1 MEIINGY
8 LDKKLGQQDRVE
20 KNNCDHCGAKNST
33 RFIQGIQKHPQEQ
46 HGYANCMRGFCLHRR
61 APGCPIRYIT
71 GPVSQQLLLEYE
83 DVHKLAM
90 AFEAKNKA
98 GKTAIR
104 AAADKVSLAQFLAE
118 EALEEVHAAT
128 EAASAAVIAAK
139 AAENSVKLLVTAVNN
154 AGTSTALASAKIAG
168 TTSGVTRKASKSSGA
183 AGSSSPG
190 KRKSDGDSSP
200 CEKRLR
206 TTAGPVASTSKA
218 PVAGSSK
225 TPDNGKGKDK
235 DPEENVINLCSDDEF

>member
-1 MEIINGY
+1 MEILNGHIAN
-8 LDKKLGQQDRVE
+8 KLGEQTVVE

-46 HGYANCMRGFCLHRR
+46 QGYANCMRGFCLHRR

-71 GPVSQQLLLEYE
+71 GTVSRQLLLEYE
-83 DVHKLAM
+83 DLHKLVM

-104 AAADKVSLAQFLAE
+104 AAADKVGLAQFLAE

-128 EAASAAVIAAK
+128 EAASAAVNAAK
-139 AAENSVKLLVTAVNN
+139 AAEKSVKLLVTAVNN

-190 KRKSDGDSSP
+190 KRKSDGESSP
-200 CEKRLR
+200 CDKKRLR
-206 TTAGPVASTSKA
+206 TAAGP
-218 PVAGSSK
+218 
-225 TPDNGKGKDK
+225 
-235 DPEENVINLCSDDEF
+235 

>member
-1 MEIINGY
+1 MEILNGH
-8 LDKKLGQQDRVE
+8 LANKLGEQTVVE

-46 HGYANCMRGFCLHRR
+46 QGYANCMRGFCLHRR

-71 GPVSQQLLLEYE
+71 GPVSRELLLEYE
-83 DVHKLAM
+83 DLHKLVM
-90 AFEAKNKA
+90 VFEAKNKT

-104 AAADKVSLAQFLAE
+104 AAADKVGLAQFLAE

-128 EAASAAVIAAK
+128 EAAEAAVIAAK
-139 AAENSVKLLVTAVNN
+139 AAEKSVKLLVTAVNN
-154 AGTSTALASAKIAG
+154 AGMSTVLVSAKIAG
-168 TTSGVTRKASKSSGA
+168 TTSGVMRKASKSSGA

-200 CEKRLR
+200 CGREKRLR
-206 TTAGPVASTSKA
+206 TTAGPDSRWTCVLR
-218 PVAGSSK
+218 
-225 TPDNGKGKDK
+225 
-235 DPEENVINLCSDDEF
+235 I